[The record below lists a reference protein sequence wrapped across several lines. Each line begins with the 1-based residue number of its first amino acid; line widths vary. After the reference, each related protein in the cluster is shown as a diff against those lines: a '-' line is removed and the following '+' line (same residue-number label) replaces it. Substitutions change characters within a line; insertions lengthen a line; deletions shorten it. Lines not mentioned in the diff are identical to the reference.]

1 MTSEFESVV
10 TRYKLSLLEYKVTG
24 QSTYKQ
30 QAEAAEKWLNDYL
43 KSLQQSIQ
51 SDSNFIDQFAKN
63 YEKTNP
69 ELVKFQKEIAEA
81 RKQGP
86 ELNDL
91 YEGELK
97 SKEQVVRDD
106 SMYYTKAAIV
116 GGVLALGAVL
126 SFFWAINST

>member
-1 MTSEFESVV
+1 MMSEFESVV

-97 SKEQVVRDD
+97 SKEEVIRDD

-126 SFFWAINST
+126 SFF

>member
-1 MTSEFESVV
+1 MTTEFDSVL

-30 QAEAAEKWLNDYL
+30 QAEVAEKWLNDYL
-43 KSLQQSIQ
+43 KTLEQSIQ
-51 SDSNFIDQFAKN
+51 SDTNFIDQFAKN

-69 ELVKFQKEIAEA
+69 ELAKFQKEIAEA

-91 YEGELK
+91 YEGELRT
-97 SKEQVVRDD
+97 KEEVVRDD
-106 SMYYTKAAIV
+106 SMYYTKAAII

-126 SFFWAINST
+126 SFL

>member
-43 KSLQQSIQ
+43 KGLQQSIQ
-51 SDSNFIDQFAKN
+51 NDSNFINQFAKN

-69 ELVKFQKEIAEA
+69 ELAKFQKEIAEA

-97 SKEQVVRDD
+97 TKEQVVRDD
-106 SMYYTKAAIV
+106 SMYYTKAAII

-126 SFFWAINST
+126 SFL

>member
-1 MTSEFESVV
+1 MTSEFDSVV

-30 QAEAAEKWLNDYL
+30 QAEVAEKWLNDYL
-43 KSLQQSIQ
+43 KTLEQSIQ
-51 SDSNFIDQFAKN
+51 SDTNFIDQFAKN

-69 ELVKFQKEIAEA
+69 ELAKFQKEIAEA

-91 YEGELK
+91 YEGELRT
-97 SKEQVVRDD
+97 KEEVVRDD
-106 SMYYTKAAIV
+106 SMYYTKAAII

-126 SFFWAINST
+126 SFL

>member
-1 MTSEFESVV
+1 MTSEFENAV

-30 QAEAAEKWLNDYL
+30 QADVAEKWLNDYL
-43 KSLQQSIQ
+43 KTLQQSIQ

-69 ELVKFQKEIAEA
+69 ELVKFQKEIADA
-81 RKQGP
+81 RTKGP

-91 YEGELK
+91 YEGEMQ
-97 SKEQVVRDD
+97 SKEEVVRDD
-106 SMYYTKAAIV
+106 SIYYTKAAII
-116 GGVLALGAVL
+116 GGVLALGAVV
-126 SFFWAINST
+126 SFFWAMNIT

>member
-1 MTSEFESVV
+1 MTTEFESVV

-43 KSLQQSIQ
+43 KGLQQSIQ

-69 ELVKFQKEIAEA
+69 ELAKFQKEIAEA

-97 SKEQVVRDD
+97 TKEQVVHDD
-106 SMYYTKAAIV
+106 SMYYTKAAII

-126 SFFWAINST
+126 SFL

>member
-30 QAEAAEKWLNDYL
+30 QAEVAEKWLNDYL
-43 KSLQQSIQ
+43 KALQQSIQ

-97 SKEQVVRDD
+97 SKEEVVRDD

>member
-1 MTSEFESVV
+1 MTTEFDSVL

-30 QAEAAEKWLNDYL
+30 QAEVAEKWLNDYL
-43 KSLQQSIQ
+43 KTLEQSIQ
-51 SDSNFIDQFAKN
+51 NDTKFIDQFAKN

-69 ELVKFQKEIAEA
+69 ELAKFQKEIAEA

-97 SKEQVVRDD
+97 TKEEVVRDD
-106 SMYYTKAAIV
+106 SMYYTKAAII

-126 SFFWAINST
+126 SFL

>member
-1 MTSEFESVV
+1 MMTEFESVV
-10 TRYKLSLLEYKVTG
+10 TRYRLSLLEYKVTG
-24 QSTYKQ
+24 QSMYRQ

-63 YEKTNP
+63 YEQTNP

-86 ELNDL
+86 ELNDV
-91 YEGELK
+91 YEGQLK
-97 SKEQVVRDD
+97 TKEEVVRDD
-106 SMYYTKAAIV
+106 SMYYTKAAII
-116 GGVLALGAVL
+116 GGVLALGAVV
-126 SFFWAINST
+126 SFL

>member
-1 MTSEFESVV
+1 MTTEFDSVV

-43 KSLQQSIQ
+43 KGLQQSIQ
-51 SDSNFIDQFAKN
+51 NDSNFINQFAKN

-69 ELVKFQKEIAEA
+69 ELAKFQKEIAEA

-97 SKEQVVRDD
+97 TKEQVVRDD
-106 SMYYTKAAIV
+106 SMYYTKAAII

-126 SFFWAINST
+126 SFL

>member
-1 MTSEFESVV
+1 MTTEFDSVV

-43 KSLQQSIQ
+43 KGLQQSIQ
-51 SDSNFIDQFAKN
+51 SDSNFINQFAKN

-69 ELVKFQKEIAEA
+69 ELAKFQKEIAEA

-86 ELNDL
+86 ELNAL

-97 SKEQVVRDD
+97 TKEQVVRDD
-106 SMYYTKAAIV
+106 SMYYTKAAII

-126 SFFWAINST
+126 SFL

>member
-1 MTSEFESVV
+1 M
-10 TRYKLSLLEYKVTG
+10 TG

-30 QAEAAEKWLNDYL
+30 QAEVAEKWLNDYL
-43 KSLQQSIQ
+43 KALQQSIQ

-69 ELVKFQKEIAEA
+69 ELAKFQKEIAEA

-97 SKEQVVRDD
+97 TKEQVVRDD
-106 SMYYTKAAIV
+106 SMYYTKAAII

-126 SFFWAINST
+126 SFLWAINNT

>member
-1 MTSEFESVV
+1 MTTEFDSVV

-43 KSLQQSIQ
+43 KGLQQSIQ
-51 SDSNFIDQFAKN
+51 SDSNFINQFAKN

-69 ELVKFQKEIAEA
+69 ELAKFQKEIAEA

-97 SKEQVVRDD
+97 TKEQVVRDD
-106 SMYYTKAAIV
+106 SMYYTKAAII

-126 SFFWAINST
+126 SFL

>member
-97 SKEQVVRDD
+97 SKEEVIRDD

-126 SFFWAINST
+126 SFF

>member
-30 QAEAAEKWLNDYL
+30 QAEVAEKWLNDYL
-43 KSLQQSIQ
+43 KALQQSIQ

-97 SKEQVVRDD
+97 TKEEVVRDV
-106 SMYYTKAAIV
+106 SIYYTKAAII

-126 SFFWAINST
+126 SFF

>member
-1 MTSEFESVV
+1 MATEFESVL

-30 QAEAAEKWLNDYL
+30 QADVAEKWLNDYI
-43 KSLQQSIQ
+43 KTLQQSIQ

-69 ELVKFQKEIAEA
+69 ELAKFQKEIAEA

-86 ELNDL
+86 KLQDV

-97 SKEQVVRDD
+97 TKDEVVRDD
-106 SMYYTKAAIV
+106 SLYYTKAAVI
-116 GGVLALGAVL
+116 GGVLALAAVV
-126 SFFWAINST
+126 SFLWAINST

>member
-1 MTSEFESVV
+1 MTTEFDSVV

-43 KSLQQSIQ
+43 KGLQQSIQ
-51 SDSNFIDQFAKN
+51 NDSNFINQFAKN

-69 ELVKFQKEIAEA
+69 ELAKFQKEIAEA

-97 SKEQVVRDD
+97 TKEQIVRDD
-106 SMYYTKAAIV
+106 SMYYTKAAII

-126 SFFWAINST
+126 SFL

>member
-30 QAEAAEKWLNDYL
+30 QAEVAEKWLNDYL
-43 KSLQQSIQ
+43 KALQQSIQ

-69 ELVKFQKEIAEA
+69 ELAKFQKEIADA

-97 SKEQVVRDD
+97 TKEQVVRDD
-106 SMYYTKAAIV
+106 SMYYTKAAII

-126 SFFWAINST
+126 SFL

>member
-1 MTSEFESVV
+1 MMSEFESVV

-97 SKEQVVRDD
+97 SKEEVIRDD

>member
-1 MTSEFESVV
+1 MTSEFDSVV

-30 QAEAAEKWLNDYL
+30 QAEVAEKWLNDYL
-43 KSLQQSIQ
+43 KALQQSIQ

-97 SKEQVVRDD
+97 TKEQVVRDD
-106 SMYYTKAAIV
+106 SMYYTKAAII

-126 SFFWAINST
+126 SFL

>member
-30 QAEAAEKWLNDYL
+30 QAEVAEKWLNDYL
-43 KSLQQSIQ
+43 KALQQSIQ

-69 ELVKFQKEIAEA
+69 ELAKFQKEIAEA

-97 SKEQVVRDD
+97 TKEQVVRDD
-106 SMYYTKAAIV
+106 SIYYTKAAVI
-116 GGVLALGAVL
+116 GGVLALAAVV
-126 SFFWAINST
+126 SFL

>member
-30 QAEAAEKWLNDYL
+30 QAEVAEKWLNDYL
-43 KSLQQSIQ
+43 KALQQSIQ

-97 SKEQVVRDD
+97 TKEEVVRDD
-106 SMYYTKAAIV
+106 SIYYTKAAII

-126 SFFWAINST
+126 SFFWAINRT

>member
-30 QAEAAEKWLNDYL
+30 QAEVAEKWLNDYL
-43 KSLQQSIQ
+43 KALQQSIQ

-69 ELVKFQKEIAEA
+69 ELAKFQKEIAEA

-97 SKEQVVRDD
+97 TKEQVVRDD
-106 SMYYTKAAIV
+106 SMYYTKAAII

-126 SFFWAINST
+126 SFL

>member
-1 MTSEFESVV
+1 MATEFESVL

-30 QAEAAEKWLNDYL
+30 QADVAEKWLNDYI
-43 KSLQQSIQ
+43 KTLQQSIQ

-69 ELVKFQKEIAEA
+69 ELAKFQKEIAEA

-86 ELNDL
+86 KLQDV

-97 SKEQVVRDD
+97 TKDEVVRDD
-106 SMYYTKAAIV
+106 SIYYTKAAVI
-116 GGVLALGAVL
+116 GGVLALAAVV
-126 SFFWAINST
+126 SFLWAMNST

>member
-1 MTSEFESVV
+1 MTSQFESVL
-10 TRYKLSLLEYKVTG
+10 TQYKLSLLEYKVTG

-43 KSLQQSIQ
+43 KGLQQSIQ
-51 SDSNFIDQFAKN
+51 NDSNFINQFAKN

-69 ELVKFQKEIAEA
+69 ELAKFQKEIAEA

-97 SKEQVVRDD
+97 TKEQVVRDD
-106 SMYYTKAAIV
+106 SMYYTKAAII

-126 SFFWAINST
+126 SFL

>member
-1 MTSEFESVV
+1 MTTEFESVL

-30 QAEAAEKWLNDYL
+30 QAEVAEKWLNDYI
-43 KSLQQSIQ
+43 KTLQQTIQ
-51 SDSNFIDQFAKN
+51 NDSNFIDQFAKN

-69 ELVKFQKEIAEA
+69 ELTKFQKEIADA

-86 ELNDL
+86 KLNDL

-97 SKEQVVRDD
+97 TKEEVVRDD
-106 SMYYTKAAIV
+106 SMYYTKAAII
-116 GGVLALGAVL
+116 GGVLALAAVV
-126 SFFWAINST
+126 SFLWAINRI

>member
-1 MTSEFESVV
+1 MTSEFDSVV

-30 QAEAAEKWLNDYL
+30 QAEVAEKWLNDYL
-43 KSLQQSIQ
+43 KALQQSIQ

-69 ELVKFQKEIAEA
+69 ELAKFQKEIAEA

-97 SKEQVVRDD
+97 TKEQVVRDD
-106 SMYYTKAAIV
+106 SMYYTKAAII

-126 SFFWAINST
+126 SFL

>member
-1 MTSEFESVV
+1 MASDFENVL

-24 QSTYKQ
+24 QSIYKQ
-30 QAEAAEKWLNDYL
+30 QADVAEKWLNDYL
-43 KSLQQSIQ
+43 KTLQQTIQ

-69 ELVKFQKEIAEA
+69 ELAKFQKEIADA

-86 ELNDL
+86 KLQDV
-91 YEGELK
+91 YEGEMK
-97 SKEQVVRDD
+97 SKDEVIRDD

-116 GGVLALGAVL
+116 GGVLALAAVV
-126 SFFWAINST
+126 SFF